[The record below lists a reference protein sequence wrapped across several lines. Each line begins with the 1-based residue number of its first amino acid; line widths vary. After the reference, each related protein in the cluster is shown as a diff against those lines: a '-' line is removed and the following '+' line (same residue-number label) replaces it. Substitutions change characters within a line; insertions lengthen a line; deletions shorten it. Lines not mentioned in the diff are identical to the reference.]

1 MRVSDLVAPA
11 LARLLPLPALALA
24 ALAAA
29 PASALTFTLDT
40 EFDDGLTG
48 PFATVTVNESG
59 GGLDFEISIA
69 GSPLGADADL
79 HVLYFNLGGDPTD
92 LTLSSTQV
100 VSTPFTLAVDPPVAG
115 GAGSSF
121 DYAVRFGNGGGP
133 PGNGVLQTAS
143 FRITADQ
150 PLTLASLSPLSETSQ
165 GIPANVALHVQGTAL
180 IAGASSETVG
190 GVVPE
195 PGTVL
200 LVGAGLAGLAARRRG
215 RRA

>member
-1 MRVSDLVAPA
+1 LLPDS
-11 LARLLPLPALALA
+11 LARLLPLPALAFV

-48 PFATVTVNESG
+48 AFATVTVNESG
-59 GGLDFEISIA
+59 GGLDFEVSVA
-69 GSPLGADADL
+69 GSPLGPDADL
-79 HVLYFNLGGDPTD
+79 HILYFNLAGDPTNV
-92 LTLSSTQV
+92 TLSSTQV
-100 VSTPFTLAVDPPVAG
+100 VNTPFTLAVDPPVAG

-121 DYAVRFGNGGGP
+121 GYGVNFGNGAGP

-150 PLTLASLSPLSETSQ
+150 PLTLASLSPLSQTSQ
-165 GIPANVALHVQGTAL
+165 GILANVALHVQGTAL
-180 IAGASSETVG
+180 VSGATSETVG